1 VLYFATE
8 TVSFQ
13 AVLTIP
19 DVRAQDAGMYVCTAR
34 NRDMKMDIPTVLVVT
49 GVVPYFAQAP
59 VSFMAFPT
67 LPDAYLQFNIEV
79 SFRPESAHG
88 ENITKVFLEFIIII
102 QDIFICCLTLRE
114 RGPGTH

>member
-1 VLYFATE
+1 MF
-8 TVSFQ
+8 TVMCHIWLLRLFFLQ

-19 DVRAQDAGMYVCTAR
+19 DVRAQDAGMYVCTAQ

-59 VSFMAFPT
+59 TSFMALPT

-79 SFRPESAHG
+79 SFKPESAHG
-88 ENITKVFLEFIIII
+88 ENITVIFKFVFSSMTYLF
-102 QDIFICCLTLRE
+102 CALM
-114 RGPGTH
+114 